1 MNNDYNI
8 YGKILG
14 ALNKDYLPRV
24 SKKFT
29 DNVMNKLYKDNKVIN
44 DQSSNQYLNIAASVV
59 LAVITSFVLV
69 NYDSMEDK
77 FVSNDISQPEEPVKE
92 VLIKKVIDKDPCFDQ
107 NENIINENNECK

>member
-24 SKKFT
+24 SKNFT
-29 DNVMNKLYKDNKVIN
+29 DSVMNKLYEDNKVIN

-77 FVSNDISQPEEPVKE
+77 FVSNDISPEEPVKE

>member
-24 SKKFT
+24 SKNFT
-29 DNVMNKLYKDNKVIN
+29 DSVMNKLYEDNKVIN
-44 DQSSNQYLNIAASVV
+44 EQSSNQYLNIAASVV

-69 NYDSMEDK
+69 SYDSMEDK

-107 NENIINENNECK
+107 NENVINENNECK

>member
-24 SKKFT
+24 SKNFT
-29 DNVMNKLYKDNKVIN
+29 DSVMNKLYEDNKVIN
-44 DQSSNQYLNIAASVV
+44 EQSSNQYLNIAASVV

-69 NYDSMEDK
+69 SYDSIEDK
-77 FVSNDISQPEEPVKE
+77 FVSNEISQPEEPVRE
-92 VLIKKVIDKDPCFDQ
+92 VLIKKVIDKDSCLDQ
-107 NENIINENNECK
+107 NKNIINENHECK

>member
-29 DNVMNKLYKDNKVIN
+29 DGVMNKLYEDNKVIN

-59 LAVITSFVLV
+59 LAVVTSFVLV

>member
-14 ALNKDYLPRV
+14 ALNKDCLPRV

-29 DNVMNKLYKDNKVIN
+29 DSVMNKLYEDNKVTN

-107 NENIINENNECK
+107 NENVINENNECK

>member
-1 MNNDYNI
+1 MNKDYNA

-14 ALNKDYLPRV
+14 ALNKDCPPKV

-29 DNVMNKLYKDNKVIN
+29 DSVMNKLYKNNAIMS

-69 NYDSMEDK
+69 NYDSIEDK
-77 FVSNDISQPEEPVKE
+77 FVSNDISQPEKPVRE
-92 VLIKKVIDKDPCFDQ
+92 VLIKKVIDKDPCLDQ
-107 NENIINENNECK
+107 HKNIINEQNECK

>member
-1 MNNDYNI
+1 
-8 YGKILG
+8 
-14 ALNKDYLPRV
+14 
-24 SKKFT
+24 
-29 DNVMNKLYKDNKVIN
+29 MNKLYEDNTVKN

>member
-14 ALNKDYLPRV
+14 ALNKDCPPKV

-29 DNVMNKLYKDNKVIN
+29 DSVMNKLYEGNTVTN
-44 DQSSNQYLNIAASVV
+44 NRSSNQYLNIAASVV

-77 FVSNDISQPEEPVKE
+77 FVSNDISEPEESVRE
-92 VLIKKVIDKDPCFDQ
+92 GLIKKVIDKDPCLDQ
-107 NENIINENNECK
+107 NENIINESHECK

>member
-14 ALNKDYLPRV
+14 ALNKDYLPSV
-24 SKKFT
+24 SKNFT
-29 DNVMNKLYKDNKVIN
+29 DSVMNKLYEDNKVIN
-44 DQSSNQYLNIAASVV
+44 EQSSNQYLNIAASVV

-69 NYDSMEDK
+69 SYDSMEDK

-107 NENIINENNECK
+107 NENVINENNECK